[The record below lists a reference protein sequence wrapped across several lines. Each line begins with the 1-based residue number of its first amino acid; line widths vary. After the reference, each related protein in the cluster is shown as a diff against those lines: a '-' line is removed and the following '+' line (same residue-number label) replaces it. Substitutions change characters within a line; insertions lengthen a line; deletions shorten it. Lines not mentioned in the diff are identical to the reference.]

1 MAASDLE
8 GDAIRQY
15 RLRTI
20 EIVRFANTGTLCQ
33 SDAPANH
40 LDRNPGLL
48 SDSDVSPW
56 ADAVDGEWRLN
67 HGGRVAPLVFAGRI
81 ETTMIATYS
90 SFTDGLDMGLAP
102 LDPTRPSDR

>member
-56 ADAVDGEWRLN
+56 ADAVDGEWRL
-67 HGGRVAPLVFAGRI
+67 GVIASSAICPTTLASRLGREP
-81 ETTMIATYS
+81 
-90 SFTDGLDMGLAP
+90 DGAR
-102 LDPTRPSDR
+102 RPGARAVSNLLSN